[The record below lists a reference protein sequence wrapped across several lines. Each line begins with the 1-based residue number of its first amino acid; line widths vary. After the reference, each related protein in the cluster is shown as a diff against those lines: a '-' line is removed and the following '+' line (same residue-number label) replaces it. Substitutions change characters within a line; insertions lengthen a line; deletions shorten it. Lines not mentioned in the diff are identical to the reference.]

1 MALRFGSIKLKDIRA
16 QVRSQRELGMGK
28 SISAHKNADEVLF
41 IIMVD
46 RCHLVCNPRDTPQ
59 LHPSREHLP
68 SRNTDR
74 VTTLPVCL
82 FVCLSV
88 NLSVCPSVASKT
100 LQEFIYFLIIPSTGR
115 EWDSNKPHLHLPWY
129 HECTK
134 YNCRTSNGAC
144 GLLTCGAWR
153 LKQ

>member
-1 MALRFGSIKLKDIRA
+1 MMALRFGSIKLEEIRA

-46 RCHLVCNPRDTPQ
+46 RCHLVCNPRDTPE
-59 LHPSREHLP
+59 LHPSLTHLP

-82 FVCLSV
+82 YVSQSVSQSVCLSV
-88 NLSVCPSVASKT
+88 SSKA
-100 LQEFIYFLIIPSTGR
+100 LQEFTYFLIIPST
-115 EWDSNKPHLHLPWY
+115 S
-129 HECTK
+129 
-134 YNCRTSNGAC
+134 
-144 GLLTCGAWR
+144 
-153 LKQ
+153 